1 MPKIIPLVL
10 EYQERTRLDHIS
22 VHRRAA
28 YVQFDR
34 NAKRR
39 PAVIQF
45 TKNASTQ
52 RAFLLNI
59 RYIYTVR
66 VKVYAS
72 VEGRPGLS

>member
-45 TKNASTQ
+45 TKNAST
-52 RAFLLNI
+52 
-59 RYIYTVR
+59 
-66 VKVYAS
+66 
-72 VEGRPGLS
+72 